1 MAYKLTR
8 RLSRRKSSKTMVINN
23 FVDFVTELR
32 FYDAF
37 ADRLTWEI
45 LRALWW
51 LSSIMTC
58 SSTYSLPLRSPSLPV
73 RYLFSPSLPLKNTF
87 SIDWYYLEQL
97 RLFYVFAGFNPVWK
111 ERFEKVLLMPE
122 LTMIR
127 FAVFD
132 EDVGIADDFIGQFSL
147 PFTSLRPGICVRWND
162 RSLYYRC
169 DLSGICVLASKPL
182 TTLSICLLAL

>member
-23 FVDFVTELR
+23 FCRLCYRITILW
-32 FYDAF
+32 F

-51 LSSIMTC
+51 LSSIITC

-73 RYLFSPSLPLKNTF
+73 RHLFSPSLPLKITF

-97 RLFYVFAGFNPVWK
+97 RLFYVFAGFNPMWK
-111 ERFEKVLLMPE
+111 EKFEKVLLMPE

-132 EDVGIADDFIGQFSL
+132 EDVGIADDFIGQFSI

>member
-1 MAYKLTR
+1 MRNTSCTL
-8 RLSRRKSSKTMVINN
+8 VG
-23 FVDFVTELR
+23 
-32 FYDAF
+32 
-37 ADRLTWEI
+37 
-45 LRALWW
+45 W

-73 RYLFSPSLPLKNTF
+73 RHLFSPSLPLKITF

-97 RLFYVFAGFNPVWK
+97 RLFCVFAGFNPVWK

-132 EDVGIADDFIGQFSL
+132 EDVGIADDFIGQFSI

-182 TTLSICLLAL
+182 TTLSICLVAL